1 MKLIVSIKIKGVLY
15 PAGTEVPEKVFKL
28 YPKLKKL
35 KNDKSKG
42 KKGTSGTTKGSS
54 SDDPGNESSGD
65 TEKG

>member
-42 KKGTSGTTKGSS
+42 KKGTS
-54 SDDPGNESSGD
+54 SDDSGNESSGGD
-65 TEKG
+65 ENTEKG